1 MSSRYSGAR
10 MSREK
15 QEAVK
20 KDGKRRGT
28 LTAALVLLVLLGAL
42 AALSASGVIGPGSS
56 AKGSGDRKY
65 QNPPEYVQIADSIST
80 HGYDYYTSPVLV
92 DKNSTKK
99 DHIEAM
105 IATAMEY
112 EGDPFVNR
120 ESGEPGKGVDCSG
133 LVMQAC
139 YGAGVDLW
147 PSNPYRHK
155 YGDDRYEWESREI
168 AAMDTLKTVPYSDR
182 KRGDLIFYE
191 NSEGTIVHVAICLGR
206 NKVIHS
212 SNSEGGVVVTAVEY
226 SEKARVCLVKR
237 IFN

>member
-1 MSSRYSGAR
+1 MISVKMST
-10 MSREK
+10 EK
-15 QEAVK
+15 AKNPNKTE
-20 KDGKRRGT
+20 KRRGR
-28 LTAALVLLVLLGAL
+28 LTAAIVLLLLLAVL
-42 AALSASGVIGPGSS
+42 AAAVIVSGAARRDSS
-56 AKGSGDRKY
+56 AGEAGERRY
-65 QNPPEYVQIADSIST
+65 QNPPEYIQITDTIST

-99 DHIEAM
+99 DHIKAM
-105 IATAMEY
+105 ITTAMEY

-155 YGDDRYEWESREI
+155 YGDDKYEWESREI
-168 AAMDTLKTVPYSDR
+168 AAMDTLKTVPYSER

-191 NSEGTIVHVAICLGR
+191 NSEGTIIHVAIYLGR
-206 NKVIHS
+206 NRIIHS
-212 SNSEGGVVVTAVEY
+212 SNSEGGVVITPVEY
-226 SEKARVCLVKR
+226 NEKAHVCLVKR